1 MSATLPAVE
10 RGKLV
15 KICGMLGSDHDG
27 ERASAAKL
35 ADDMLRAL
43 GLTWDAV
50 IAPKSLQAPKPA
62 ENPFRAKAEAERMTW
77 RTKAAVVAT
86 SSRVSAWER
95 DFAKDLLDWTGS
107 LSDRQQACLDKA
119 YAKSQR
125 SY

>member
-50 IAPKSLQAPKPA
+50 IAPKTLSAPHPA
-62 ENPFRAKAEAERMTW
+62 ENPFRAKAEAERTAW

-86 SSRVSAWER
+86 SSRVTAWER
-95 DFAKDLLDWTGS
+95 DFAKDLLDWTAA
-107 LSDRQQACLDKA
+107 LSERQQACLDKA
-119 YAKSQR
+119 YAKCQR
-125 SY
+125 YY